1 MVKEK
6 PCPHFSELSNFDI
19 YGITLLV
26 NDGAKLEEDYPNP
39 TLAQQEF
46 YDNLMYILEQDPD
59 IVFSVGDLELY
70 DEDTQEWFD
79 QQVKDYMK
87 ENNIT
92 Y

>member
-1 MVKEK
+1 MIFMESR
-6 PCPHFSELSNFDI
+6 CLSMMGLI
-19 YGITLLV
+19 G
-26 NDGAKLEEDYPNP
+26 EDYPNP

-59 IVFSVGDLELY
+59 VVFSVGDLELY

>member
-1 MVKEK
+1 M
-6 PCPHFSELSNFDI
+6 
-19 YGITLLV
+19 LV
-26 NDGAKLEEDYPNP
+26 NDGAKLEEVYPNP
-39 TLAQQEF
+39 TIAQQEF

-59 IVFSVGDLELY
+59 VVFSVGDLELY

>member
-1 MVKEK
+1 MIKEK
-6 PCPHFSELSNFDI
+6 PCPHFSELSYFDI
-19 YGITLLV
+19 SGITLLV

-59 IVFSVGDLELY
+59 VVFSVGDLELY
-70 DEDTQEWFD
+70 DENTQEWFD